1 MKNID
6 KKDTDNFIKI
16 IYFDE
21 VSASDYVTIK
31 NGGDMDWTTK
41 KNEAKSKSASGEASA
56 SASAGFRFLN
66 FFQSY

>member
-1 MKNID
+1 MKN
-6 KKDTDNFIKI
+6 KNRKDADNFIKV

-41 KNEAKSKSASGEASA
+41 EK
-56 SASAGFRFLN
+56 
-66 FFQSY
+66 